1 MKEMISK
8 SNGVM
13 QRDYM
18 RCLTIRAPRQRVFE
32 ALTTLEGLRGWWT
45 PLSSGSPA
53 VDGDL
58 RVDFDR
64 AGQYIRIHVDVASPP
79 SVQWTCIEHNLFS
92 EWNGTKIAFDL
103 FERGPNAS
111 EIWFR
116 HGGLSPMLA
125 CYDDCSSGWDYF
137 LDSLVALVE
146 RGRGTPFVTQRAS

>member
-1 MKEMISK
+1 MKST
-8 SNGVM
+8 SNGVT

-18 RCLTIRAPRQRVFE
+18 RCLTIRASRQRVFG
-32 ALTTLEGLRGWWT
+32 ALATLEGLRGWWT

-53 VDGDL
+53 AGGDV
-58 RVDFDR
+58 RFEFAAAHQHIV
-64 AGQYIRIHVDVASPP
+64 IHVDVASPS
-79 SVQWTCIEHNLFS
+79 SVRWTCVEHSPFS

-116 HGGLSPMLA
+116 HAGLNPVLT

-137 LDSLVALVE
+137 LDSLAALAE
-146 RGRGTPFVTQRAS
+146 RGKGTPFSESRAS